1 MAKKK
6 SLLERLKLV
15 ESDEEEFDQEA
26 ILASIQ
32 AQSEELGIETSETTS
47 VTSSSIVFDEDE
59 SFLTVSEVYEKA
71 GLSNMDRSIFKA
83 EEFGKFIPDNLPSDV
98 KRQSLVGILSTSG
111 LQLDE
116 LLEDAEKRI
125 QALKDTAIITSQKSD
140 QDIMEKDAE
149 ITNLLNTVDSLKQ
162 GILDRKSAQ
171 EQQNNFIDEE
181 IEKIKRIL
189 KFVAGK

>member
-181 IEKIKRIL
+181 IEKIERIL